1 MNYQMLLEIS
11 IKLDVKTMMGILILG
26 NLALAFL
33 TLQYY
38 LYHEANHEKLL
49 IKRFG
54 IAKILQAVA
63 WILLF
68 FRGDISDIASVYFGN
83 ILLFI
88 SFYLDS
94 LLVLRMNKISK
105 KIWFSL
111 QSVLLA
117 LSIIIFVVFEIL
129 HGTGNIRIALASL
142 SVFCIL
148 VIPNILNIT
157 NKLSSKF
164 EKFVGVISLIFL
176 ILLLLRAFTS
186 LFNEEI
192 SLFTNSIFQSGTFI
206 LLILLMIVNGTGF
219 LLIMYE
225 RSYALLRESSNL
237 DPLTQIHNRRFFMNK
252 ADAYY
257 QRALRGQESLS
268 ILFIDIDFFKKVND
282 IYGHLFGDEVLKII
296 AKVIAESVRPVD
308 LCCRFG
314 GEEFLTLLHNTNNEQ
329 AVLVGNRIRE
339 KTQNLVFE
347 DNHKFKCTVSVGVYS
362 GLPDSNRNIQ
372 HFIDNA
378 DQALYRAK
386 ESGRNCVISL

>member
-1 MNYQMLLEIS
+1 MLLEIS

-38 LYHEANHEKLL
+38 LYQESNHERIL

-54 IAKILQAVA
+54 IAKIIQAIA
-63 WILLF
+63 WIFLF
-68 FRGDISDIASVYFGN
+68 FRGDISDILSVYLGN
-83 ILLFI
+83 ILLFF

-94 LLVLRMNKISK
+94 LLVLRMNKITK
-105 KIWFSL
+105 KIWFGL
-111 QSVLLA
+111 QIVLLA
-117 LSIIIFVVFEIL
+117 LSTIIFVVFEIL
-129 HGTGNIRIALASL
+129 LGIGNIRIAIASL
-142 SVFCIL
+142 GVFCIL

-157 NKLSSKF
+157 NKQSSKF

-176 ILLLLRAFTS
+176 MLLLLRAFTS

-237 DPLTQIHNRRFFMNK
+237 DPLTQIHNRSFFMNK

-282 IYGHLFGDEVLKII
+282 IYGHLFGDEVLKNI
-296 AKVIAESVRPVD
+296 AKVISESVRPVD
-308 LCCRFG
+308 LSCRFG

-339 KTQNLVFE
+339 KIQNLEFE
-347 DNHKFKCTVSVGVYS
+347 ENRKFKCTVSVGVYS
-362 GLPDSNRNIQ
+362 GQPDSDRNIQ

-386 ESGRNCVISL
+386 ESGRNRVMSL

>member
-1 MNYQMLLEIS
+1 MNYQILLEILV
-11 IKLDVKTMMGILILG
+11 KLDVKTMMGILIWG
-26 NLALAFL
+26 NFALAFL

-38 LYHEANHEKLL
+38 LYQESNHERIL
-49 IKRFG
+49 IKKFG
-54 IAKILQAVA
+54 IAKILQAIA

-68 FRGDISDIASVYFGN
+68 FRGDISDILSVYLGN
-83 ILLFI
+83 ILLFF

-94 LLVLRMNKISK
+94 LLVLRMNKITK
-105 KIWFSL
+105 KIWFGL
-111 QSVLLA
+111 QIVLLA
-117 LSIIIFVVFEIL
+117 LSTIIFVVFEIL
-129 HGTGNIRIALASL
+129 LGSGNIRIAIASL
-142 SVFCIL
+142 GVFCIL
-148 VIPNILNIT
+148 VIPNILSVT

-164 EKFVGVISLIFL
+164 ERFLGVISLIFL
-176 ILLLLRAFTS
+176 LLLLLRAFTS
-186 LFNEEI
+186 LLNEEI
-192 SLFTNSIFQSGTFI
+192 SLFTNSIFQSGAFI

-237 DPLTQIHNRRFFMNK
+237 DPLTQIHNRSFFMNK

-296 AKVIAESVRPVD
+296 AKVISESVRPVD
-308 LCCRFG
+308 LSCRFG

-339 KTQNLVFE
+339 KIQNLEFE
-347 DNHKFKCTVSVGVYS
+347 ENHKFKCTVSVGVYS
-362 GLPDSNRNIQ
+362 GQPDSDRNIQ

-386 ESGRNCVISL
+386 ESGRNRVMSL

>member
-1 MNYQMLLEIS
+1 
-11 IKLDVKTMMGILILG
+11 MMGILILG

-38 LYHEANHEKLL
+38 LYHESDHEKLL

-54 IAKILQAVA
+54 IAKILQATA

-68 FRGDISDIASVYFGN
+68 FRGDISDVLSVYLGN
-83 ILLFI
+83 ILLFF

-94 LLVLRMNKISK
+94 LLVLRMNKITK
-105 KIWFSL
+105 KIWFGL

-117 LSIIIFVVFEIL
+117 LSTIIFVVFEIL
-129 HGTGNIRIALASL
+129 LGSGNIRIAIASL
-142 SVFCIL
+142 GVFCIL
-148 VIPNILNIT
+148 VIPNILSVT

-164 EKFVGVISLIFL
+164 ERFLGVISLIFL
-176 ILLLLRAFTS
+176 LLLLLRAFTS
-186 LFNEEI
+186 LLNEEI
-192 SLFTNSIFQSGTFI
+192 SLFTNSIFQSGAFI

-219 LLIMYE
+219 LLTMYE

-237 DPLTQIHNRRFFMNK
+237 DPLTQIHNRSFFMNK

-296 AKVIAESVRPVD
+296 AKVISESVRPVD
-308 LCCRFG
+308 LSCRFG

-339 KTQNLVFE
+339 KIQNLEFE
-347 DNHKFKCTVSVGVYS
+347 ENRKFKCTVSVGVYS
-362 GLPDSNRNIQ
+362 GQPDSDRNIQ

-386 ESGRNCVISL
+386 ESGRNRVMSL

>member
-1 MNYQMLLEIS
+1 MNYQILLEILV
-11 IKLDVKTMMGILILG
+11 KLDVKTMMGILIWG
-26 NLALAFL
+26 NFALAFL

-38 LYHEANHEKLL
+38 LYQESNHERIL

-54 IAKILQAVA
+54 IAKIIQAIA
-63 WILLF
+63 WIFLF
-68 FRGDISDIASVYFGN
+68 FRGDISDILSVYLGN
-83 ILLFI
+83 ILLFF

-94 LLVLRMNKISK
+94 LLVLRMNKITK
-105 KIWFSL
+105 KIWFGL
-111 QSVLLA
+111 QIVLLA
-117 LSIIIFVVFEIL
+117 LSTIIFVVFEIL
-129 HGTGNIRIALASL
+129 LGIGNIRIAIASL
-142 SVFCIL
+142 GVFCIL

-157 NKLSSKF
+157 NKQSSKF

-176 ILLLLRAFTS
+176 MLLLLRAFTS

-237 DPLTQIHNRRFFMNK
+237 DPLTQIHNRSFFMNK

-282 IYGHLFGDEVLKII
+282 IYGHLFGDEVLKNI
-296 AKVIAESVRPVD
+296 AKVISESVRPVD
-308 LCCRFG
+308 LSCRFG

-339 KTQNLVFE
+339 KIQNLEFE
-347 DNHKFKCTVSVGVYS
+347 ENRKFKCTVSVGVYS
-362 GLPDSNRNIQ
+362 GQPDSDRNIQ

-386 ESGRNCVISL
+386 ESGRNRVMSL